1 MEAMGVPT
9 ANVEI
14 TDFGGRRTL
23 IVERFDRLSA
33 KDGRL
38 LRLPQEYTCQAL
50 SIPATRKYQAD
61 GGPGMREI
69 INLFKGSDTPGVDV
83 RLFMRACILFWLL
96 GAADGHAKNFSIFIG
111 PGGRFRM
118 TPLYDVLSAQPIL
131 DERQISRKKFK
142 LAMSVGRKRHYTI
155 SDVVPQTAELAGVGI
170 AAMNAI
176 FEDIVENA
184 ELRAEA
190 AIAALPLDFPDQLVT
205 SIMAA
210 LSHRIRLVAASL
222 S

>member
-1 MEAMGVPT
+1 
-9 ANVEI
+9 
-14 TDFGGRRTL
+14 
-23 IVERFDRLSA
+23 
-33 KDGRL
+33 
-38 LRLPQEYTCQAL
+38 
-50 SIPATRKYQAD
+50 
-61 GGPGMREI
+61 
-69 INLFKGSDTPGVDV
+69 
-83 RLFMRACILFWLL
+83 
-96 GAADGHAKNFSIFIG
+96 
-111 PGGRFRM
+111 
-118 TPLYDVLSAQPIL
+118 
-131 DERQISRKKFK
+131 
-142 LAMSVGRKRHYTI
+142 
-155 SDVVPQTAELAGVGI
+155 VPQTAELAGVGI